1 MYISTG
7 LLWKIMK
14 KRGHEFEIKQGWGIW
29 ECLEGGKG
37 RENDVIGY
45 YLNKEKSDKKR
56 EKKCVLNRTTTNTVQ
71 FIFNS
76 FINSLK
82 LMFSLYYFTK

>member
-1 MYISTG
+1 M
-7 LLWKIMK
+7 
-14 KRGHEFEIKQGWGIW
+14 W

-37 RENDVIGY
+37 RENDVIVY
-45 YLNKEKSDKKR
+45 YLNKEKSGKKR
-56 EKKCVLNRTTTNTVQ
+56 EIKCVLNRTTTNTVQ